1 MKKVMIAAMFL
12 LCIGGTVL
20 AQTAPKKEPVKKE
33 AKKTTRT
40 AMAKH
45 HAKKS
50 EKPAGKQG

>member
-33 AKKTTRT
+33 AKKTTKT
-40 AMAKH
+40 AMARH
-45 HAKKS
+45 HAKKTD
-50 EKPAGKQG
+50 KTAGKKG

>member
-40 AMAKH
+40 AMVKH

>member
-40 AMAKH
+40 AMTKH

-50 EKPAGKQG
+50 NKTAGKQG